1 MKHFRIGHLYRYA
14 KPASPDEPVVDG
26 LPNFHYIVSM
36 KGFPTLQLERGI
48 NSPAATVAIDGER
61 VCAILLSSN
70 ENKLGS
76 IENPWHDTISPDEGF
91 ARYFG
96 DNKTPEVD
104 PGTTT
109 GNRAL
114 LKQFEL
120 HTSPERSKR
129 ERAAPIFIFKS
140 SRKGYKEFAGL
151 ALITGARRVTQYAEK
166 NGGFF
171 TNYLFDLAILSLTE
185 EDESL
190 TTLWVADRRR
200 VENEIKMANAMAPK
214 AWMDWIKYGS
224 AEIEKLK
231 RRVARYRIVPRKDQ
245 VTPADSDKRKVLQKI
260 YDFYEPKRHRFE
272 ALASMACESM
282 IKETGANYQRGWLTR
297 GTGDG
302 GLDFVGRIDL
312 GDGLSR
318 TKLVVL
324 GQAKCERI
332 DSPTGGVH
340 IARTVARLRRGW
352 VGAYVTTSFFSE
364 AVQRE
369 VYEDQYPVLMLN
381 GAALAGETTK
391 MQLASGFANVDQF
404 LEHVDA
410 TYEEQVSSRKPEEIL
425 WE

>member
-1 MKHFRIGHLYRYA
+1 MERFRMGHLYRYA
-14 KPASPDEPVVDG
+14 RPANPDAPFVDG
-26 LPNFHYIVSM
+26 IPNFHYAVAM
-36 KGFPTLQLERGI
+36 QGFATLQLEKGI
-48 NSPAATVAIDGER
+48 NAPVTTRAVDGER
-61 VCAILLSSN
+61 LSVLLLSSN
-70 ENKLGS
+70 ANKLGS
-76 IENPWHDTISPDEGF
+76 VENPWHDTISPDEGF

-96 DNKTPEVD
+96 DNKTPDVD
-104 PGTTT
+104 PGTTL
-109 GNRAL
+109 GNRTL
-114 LKQFEL
+114 LRQFEL
-120 HTSPERSKR
+120 HTSPERAKR
-129 ERAAPIFIFKS
+129 EKAAPILLFKA

-151 ALITGARRVTQYAEK
+151 ALITGARRVTQYAEN

-171 TNYLFDLAILSLTE
+171 TNYLFDLAILSLTD
-185 EDESL
+185 EDESVAM
-190 TTLWVADRRR
+190 LWIADRRDPTR
-200 VENEIKMANAMAPK
+200 ESKLANGMAPK
-214 AWMDWIKYGS
+214 AWQDWVKYGS

-231 RRVARYRIVPRKDQ
+231 RRVARYRIVSRKDQ